1 MQYIALIDT
10 KKINFK
16 CRQNVSLKMMEIT
29 HFGKYEVTVEK
40 YSK

>member
-16 CRQNVSLKMMEIT
+16 CRQ
-29 HFGKYEVTVEK
+29 KYISK
-40 YSK
+40 NDGNYSFWQI